1 MSRVQA
7 ITCSTLISRTL
18 WHTLSWAWTVIL
30 CQWTCPVYRQS
41 PALHTDRESAEL
53 CGTHFPE
60 HEPLFSVNEHVQ
72 STGNHLQHTNQ
83 QNFVAHTFLSMNRY
97 SLYWTCQWHMSAE
110 LCGTGWMNI
119 PVSMSQAITCST
131 CSANFVAHTFL
142 SMNQLFS
149 VNEHVQST
157 GNHLQHTNQQN
168 FVAHTFLSM
177 NRYSLSMNMSRVQA
191 ITCSTLISRTLWH
204 TLSWA
209 WTIILC
215 QWTCP
220 EYRQSPAAHNQQ
232 NFVAHTL
239 LSMNQLFTHFLWT
252 FSVNEHVQSTGN
264 HLQHTNQQ
272 NFVAHTFLSMNRYSL
287 SMNMSRVQAIT
298 CST

>member
-30 CQWTCPVYRQS
+30 CQWTCPEYRQS
-41 PALHTDRESAEL
+41 PAAHA
-53 CGTHFPE
+53 
-60 HEPLFSVNEHVQ
+60 
-72 STGNHLQHTNQ
+72 Q
-83 QNFVAHTFLSMNRY
+83 Q
-97 SLYWTCQWHMSAE
+97 
-110 LCGTGWMNI
+110 
-119 PVSMSQAITCST
+119 
-131 CSANFVAHTFL
+131 NFVAHTFL

-177 NRYSLSMNMSRVQA
+177 NQV
-191 ITCSTLISRTLWH
+191 
-204 TLSWA
+204 
-209 WTIILC
+209 
-215 QWTCP
+215 
-220 EYRQSPAAHNQQ
+220 
-232 NFVAHTL
+232 
-239 LSMNQLFTHFLWT
+239 
-252 FSVNEHVQSTGN
+252 FSVNEHVHCTGN

-272 NFVAHTFLSMNRYSL
+272 NFVAHTFLSMNHYSL

-298 CST
+298 CSTLTLIRELCGTHFPEHEPGILCQWTCPEYRQSPGTLISRTLWHTLSWAWTVILCQWTCPEYRQSPAAH

>member
-1 MSRVQA
+1 MNQVFSVNEHVQSTGNHLQHTNQQNFVAHTFLSMNRYSLSMDMSRVQA

-41 PALHTDRESAEL
+41 PAAH
-53 CGTHFPE
+53 
-60 HEPLFSVNEHVQ
+60 
-72 STGNHLQHTNQ
+72 NQ

-97 SLYWTCQWHMSAE
+97 SLSMDMSRVQAITCSTLISRTLWHTLSWAWTIILCQWTCPEYRQSPAAHCSAE
-110 LCGTGWMNI
+110 LCGTHF
-119 PVSMSQAITCST
+119 PE
-131 CSANFVAHTFL
+131 HEP
-142 SMNQLFS
+142 LFS

-209 WTIILC
+209 WTVILC

-220 EYRQSPAAHNQQ
+220 EYRQSPAAH
-232 NFVAHTL
+232 
-239 LSMNQLFTHFLWT
+239 
-252 FSVNEHVQSTGN
+252 
-264 HLQHTNQQ
+264 
-272 NFVAHTFLSMNRYSL
+272 
-287 SMNMSRVQAIT
+287 
-298 CST
+298 